1 MAKLGNWDSQGHTE
15 EAPVPHCAAQ
25 RRWAANVH
33 GGLTV
38 EGPGTF
44 LDRALQLNCFLESSH
59 PVPPPPRNWNGG
71 VGNSG
76 HLVKNCLDLMAFD
89 KTQILSSAFDFRP
102 FLVDPTPPPPQ
113 EGWFGAKKK
122 TSQSFPSWGRTHVKQ

>member
-59 PVPPPPRNWNGG
+59 PVPPPPPELERGGRQLWSLGQKLPRFNG
-71 VGNSG
+71 
-76 HLVKNCLDLMAFD
+76 L
-89 KTQILSSAFDFRP
+89 
-102 FLVDPTPPPPQ
+102 
-113 EGWFGAKKK
+113 
-122 TSQSFPSWGRTHVKQ
+122 